1 VTSLCVS
8 VSQRTT
14 AFVSQPE
21 RFRLHTHAIPPQSP
35 RPGNSR
41 GPYERFQYAGVE
53 AKKAT
58 NRNDE
63 AEGAQTEIHRS
74 LANEGAEP
82 PDPRHCRI
90 SAACRLA
97 CEPIRRRLRVLTDWY
112 RRPTPLMAKTRRRA
126 GGPAVIDFMSLSA
139 RTPTGRA
146 NLRAAASPLS
156 RSDDRL

>member
-1 VTSLCVS
+1 MLRLCTAYPQDSRNGSRSHREPTLFLPPWSTRCVS

-21 RFRLHTHAIPPQSP
+21 QFRLHSHAIPPQSP

-74 LANEGAEP
+74 FANEGAKPE
-82 PDPRHCRI
+82 DPRHCRI

-112 RRPTPLMAKTRRRA
+112 RRPTP
-126 GGPAVIDFMSLSA
+126 
-139 RTPTGRA
+139 
-146 NLRAAASPLS
+146 
-156 RSDDRL
+156 